1 MKTNASRLNR
11 TVRLGAA
18 GLLGFL
24 FVVGVLN
31 GWLAIGGILSGA
43 YLFLTGLTGYCPL
56 TQLLPQGAK
65 TEHS

>member
-1 MKTNASRLNR
+1 MKTNASRINR

-31 GWLAIGGILSGA
+31 GWLAIGGILAGG
-43 YLFLTGLTGYCPL
+43 YLFLTGLTGWCPII
-56 TQLLPQGAK
+56 QLLPEGAK
-65 TEHS
+65 AGNS

>member
-1 MKTNASRLNR
+1 MKTNASKINR

-31 GWLAIGGILSGA
+31 GWLAIGGILTGV
-43 YLFLTGLTGYCPL
+43 YLFLTGLTGWCPL
-56 TQLLPQGAK
+56 IQLLPQGAGA
-65 TEHS
+65 EHS

>member
-1 MKTNASRLNR
+1 MKTNASKLNR

-31 GWLAIGGILSGA
+31 GWLAIGAVITGS
-43 YLFLTGLTGYCPL
+43 YLFLTGLTGYCPMS
-56 TQLLPQGAK
+56 QLLPQSAK
-65 TEHS
+65 AENS